1 MGSTPIRKTLP
12 PYIGDKMKK
21 FQGHSHID
29 YDGLQGTVATL
40 RALLGRANSVLSAH
54 PELEGYR
61 DSLVLALAHA
71 EKAFEQF

>member
-1 MGSTPIRKTLP
+1 MK
-12 PYIGDKMKK
+12 KK

-29 YDGLQGTVATL
+29 YDSLEAAVSTF
-40 RALLGRANSVLSAH
+40 RSLLGRANGVLSVH

>member
-1 MGSTPIRKTLP
+1 MK
-12 PYIGDKMKK
+12 KK
-21 FQGHSHID
+21 FQGHSHMD
-29 YDGLQGTVATL
+29 HDGLQGTVATL
-40 RALLGRANSVLSAH
+40 RALLGRANSVLSVH

>member
-1 MGSTPIRKTLP
+1 MEKNFG
-12 PYIGDKMKK
+12 MKK
-21 FQGHSHID
+21 RFGGHSVVD
-29 YDGLQGTVATL
+29 YDGLDGAVSAL
-40 RALLGRANSVLSAH
+40 RALLGRANSVLPAH

>member
-1 MGSTPIRKTLP
+1 M
-12 PYIGDKMKK
+12 KMYA
-21 FQGHSHID
+21 GHSGID
-29 YDGLQGTVATL
+29 YDALKGMVSTL
-40 RALLGRANSVLSAH
+40 KSLVTRANGVLPTH